1 MLDTFL
7 TKFLPMAF
15 ATNGLKNN
23 IPVADPAM
31 FSSASYEKGFP
42 QSTMKKVTEGGIPP
56 QGKDFNGILN
66 EISSHTVWTNA
77 GGTYKFNGE
86 LSNAIGGYAKGA
98 VLVADNLKFAVI
110 SLVNNNKINFNT
122 NPSSISPTGPWRLWC
137 DSETLDTIVPDLQR
151 RMGIAE
157 KNITNLQGR
166 MTTAEGNIKNL
177 QGRMTTAE
185 GNIKNLQGRMTSAE
199 NRITA
204 TETAITR
211 LDDTTLT
218 LRVDAGQDLFVL
230 GPPNGGTGIMF
241 CSIYI
246 EGDGQVEYTWTFPN
260 GGFLNPPQVSTS
272 INYGGQTY
280 WGGLATAQIGVNSS
294 ATQCVFGRVSLNPD
308 FTVSPAS
315 VGIWATAFGFV
326 NVRK

>member
-23 IPVADPAM
+23 IPVADPTM

-137 DSETLDTIVPDLQR
+137 DSETLDTIVPDLRR

-177 QGRMTTAE
+177 QGRMDTAE
-185 GNIKNLQGRMTSAE
+185 SNIST
-199 NRITA
+199 
-204 TETAITR
+204 
-211 LDDTTLT
+211 LDGKVSTLNDTTLRFEFGVAT
-218 LRVDAGQDLFVL
+218 EIKWFMLR
-230 GPPNGGTGIMF
+230 PPEGSGNRGLLVCTG
-241 CSIYI
+241 
-246 EGDGQVEYTWTFPN
+246 
-260 GGFLNPPQVSTS
+260 VSTS
-272 INYGGQTY
+272 GIVTFPKTF
-280 WGGLATAQIGVNSS
+280 WGGSQYHPEVVLGSIQGSGDLAGNAYIVGNSITNTQFELVCSPEVAGANWMAIGV
-294 ATQCVFGRVSLNPD
+294 C
-308 FTVSPAS
+308 
-315 VGIWATAFGFV
+315 
-326 NVRK
+326 

>member
-1 MLDTFL
+1 MLDTFI
-7 TKFLPMAF
+7 TKLLPMAF
-15 ATNGLKNN
+15 AANGLKNN
-23 IPVADPAM
+23 IPIADPQM

-42 QSTMKKVTEGGIPP
+42 KSTMKKVTEGGIPP

-137 DSETLDTIVPDLQR
+137 DSETLDTIVPDLRR

-166 MTTAEGNIKNL
+166 MTTAEGNITNL
-177 QGRMTTAE
+177 QGRMNTAE
-185 GNIKNLQGRMTSAE
+185 GNISNLQGRMSSAE
-199 NRITA
+199 GKISTLN
-204 TETAITR
+204 
-211 LDDTTLT
+211 DTTLRFEFGVAT
-218 LRVDAGQDLFVL
+218 GIKWFMLRPPEGSGNRGLLVCTGASPAGIVTFPKTFWGGDQYHPEVVL
-230 GPPNGGTGIMF
+230 GSIQGLVGTEGNAYIVGNSITSTQF
-241 CSIYI
+241 ELACSP
-246 EGDGQVEYTWTFPN
+246 EVAGANWF
-260 GGFLNPPQVSTS
+260 
-272 INYGGQTY
+272 
-280 WGGLATAQIGVNSS
+280 AIGV
-294 ATQCVFGRVSLNPD
+294 C
-308 FTVSPAS
+308 
-315 VGIWATAFGFV
+315 
-326 NVRK
+326 

>member
-23 IPVADPAM
+23 IPVADPMA

-137 DSETLDTIVPDLQR
+137 DSETLDTIVPDLRR

-157 KNITNLQGR
+157 N
-166 MTTAEGNIKNL
+166 NIKNL

-185 GNIKNLQGRMTSAE
+185 GNIKNLQGRMDTAE
-199 NRITA
+199 SNIST
-204 TETAITR
+204 
-211 LDDTTLT
+211 LDGKVSTLNDTTLRFEFGVAT
-218 LRVDAGQDLFVL
+218 EIKWFMLRPPEGSGNRGLLVCTGVSTTGTVTFPKTFWGGSQYHPEVVL
-230 GPPNGGTGIMF
+230 GSIQGSGDLAGNAYIVGNSITNTQF
-241 CSIYI
+241 ELVCSP
-246 EGDGQVEYTWTFPN
+246 EVAGANWM
-260 GGFLNPPQVSTS
+260 
-272 INYGGQTY
+272 
-280 WGGLATAQIGVNSS
+280 AIGV
-294 ATQCVFGRVSLNPD
+294 C
-308 FTVSPAS
+308 
-315 VGIWATAFGFV
+315 
-326 NVRK
+326 

>member
-1 MLDTFL
+1 MLDTFI
-7 TKFLPMAF
+7 TKLLPMAF

-23 IPVADPAM
+23 IPVADPQM

-42 QSTMKKVTEGGIPP
+42 KSTMKKVTEGGIPP

-137 DSETLDTIVPDLQR
+137 DSETLDTIVPDLRR

-157 KNITNLQGR
+157 NNITNLQGR
-166 MTTAEGNIKNL
+166 MNTAEGNIKNL
-177 QGRMTTAE
+177 QGRMNTAE
-185 GNIKNLQGRMTSAE
+185 SNIST
-199 NRITA
+199 
-204 TETAITR
+204 
-211 LDDTTLT
+211 LDGKVSTLNDTTLRFEFGVAT
-218 LRVDAGQDLFVL
+218 EIKWFMLR
-230 GPPNGGTGIMF
+230 PPEGSGNRGLLVCTG
-241 CSIYI
+241 
-246 EGDGQVEYTWTFPN
+246 
-260 GGFLNPPQVSTS
+260 VSTS
-272 INYGGQTY
+272 GIVTFPKTF
-280 WGGLATAQIGVNSS
+280 WGGSQYHPEVVLGSIQGSGDLAGNAYIVGNSITNTQFELVCSPEVAGANWFAIGV
-294 ATQCVFGRVSLNPD
+294 C
-308 FTVSPAS
+308 
-315 VGIWATAFGFV
+315 
-326 NVRK
+326 

>member
-137 DSETLDTIVPDLQR
+137 DSETLDTIVPDLRR

-157 KNITNLQGR
+157 NNITNLQGR
-166 MTTAEGNIKNL
+166 MNTAEGNIKNL
-177 QGRMTTAE
+177 QGRMNTAE
-185 GNIKNLQGRMTSAE
+185 SNIST
-199 NRITA
+199 
-204 TETAITR
+204 
-211 LDDTTLT
+211 LDGKVSTLNDTTLRFEFGVAT
-218 LRVDAGQDLFVL
+218 EIKWFMLR
-230 GPPNGGTGIMF
+230 PPEGSGNRGLLVCTG
-241 CSIYI
+241 
-246 EGDGQVEYTWTFPN
+246 
-260 GGFLNPPQVSTS
+260 VSTS
-272 INYGGQTY
+272 GIVTFPKTF
-280 WGGLATAQIGVNSS
+280 WGGSQYHPEVVLGSIQGSGDLAGNAYIVGNSITNTQFELVCSPEVAGANWFAIGV
-294 ATQCVFGRVSLNPD
+294 C
-308 FTVSPAS
+308 
-315 VGIWATAFGFV
+315 
-326 NVRK
+326 

>member
-23 IPVADPAM
+23 IPIADPQM

-42 QSTMKKVTEGGIPP
+42 KSTMKKVTEGGIPP

-166 MTTAEGNIKNL
+166 MNTAEGNITNL
-177 QGRMTTAE
+177 QGRM
-185 GNIKNLQGRMTSAE
+185 NSAE

-204 TETAITR
+204 TESAITR

-218 LRVDAGQDLFVL
+218 LRVDSAQNLFVL

-241 CSIYI
+241 CSKYI

-260 GGFLNPPQVSTS
+260 GGFINAPQVSTS
-272 INYGGQTY
+272 INYGGQAY
-280 WGGLATAQIGVNSS
+280 WQGLATAQIGVNSS

-308 FTVSPAS
+308 STISPAA

>member
-23 IPVADPAM
+23 IPVADPAT

-42 QSTMKKVTEGGIPP
+42 KSTMKKVTEGGIPP

-110 SLVNNNKINFNT
+110 SLVNNNKRNFNT
-122 NPSSISPTGPWRLWC
+122 DPSSISPTGPWRLWC
-137 DSETLDTIVPDLQR
+137 DSETLDTIVPDLRR

-177 QGRMTTAE
+177 QGRMDTAE
-185 GNIKNLQGRMTSAE
+185 SNIST
-199 NRITA
+199 
-204 TETAITR
+204 
-211 LDDTTLT
+211 LDGKVSTLNDTTLRFEFGVAT
-218 LRVDAGQDLFVL
+218 EIKWFMLR
-230 GPPNGGTGIMF
+230 PPEGSGNRGLLVCTG
-241 CSIYI
+241 
-246 EGDGQVEYTWTFPN
+246 
-260 GGFLNPPQVSTS
+260 VSTS
-272 INYGGQTY
+272 GIVTFPKTF
-280 WGGLATAQIGVNSS
+280 WGGSQYHPEVVLGSIQGSGDLAGNAYIVGNSITNTQFELVCSPEVAGANWMAIGV
-294 ATQCVFGRVSLNPD
+294 C
-308 FTVSPAS
+308 
-315 VGIWATAFGFV
+315 
-326 NVRK
+326 

>member
-23 IPVADPAM
+23 IPVADQAM

-137 DSETLDTIVPDLQR
+137 DSETLDTIVPDLRR

-177 QGRMTTAE
+177 QGRMDTAE
-185 GNIKNLQGRMTSAE
+185 SNIST
-199 NRITA
+199 
-204 TETAITR
+204 
-211 LDDTTLT
+211 LDGKVSTLNDTTLRFEFGVAT
-218 LRVDAGQDLFVL
+218 EIKWFMLR
-230 GPPNGGTGIMF
+230 PPEGSGNRGLLVCTG
-241 CSIYI
+241 
-246 EGDGQVEYTWTFPN
+246 
-260 GGFLNPPQVSTS
+260 VSTS
-272 INYGGQTY
+272 GIVTFPKTF
-280 WGGLATAQIGVNSS
+280 WGGSQYHPEVVLGSIQGSGDLAGNAYIVGNSITNTQFELVCSPEVAGANWMAIGV
-294 ATQCVFGRVSLNPD
+294 C
-308 FTVSPAS
+308 
-315 VGIWATAFGFV
+315 
-326 NVRK
+326 

>member
-137 DSETLDTIVPDLQR
+137 DSETLDTIVPDLRR

-166 MTTAEGNIKNL
+166 MNTAEGNIKNL
-177 QGRMTTAE
+177 QGRMDNAE
-185 GNIKNLQGRMTSAE
+185 SNIST
-199 NRITA
+199 
-204 TETAITR
+204 
-211 LDDTTLT
+211 LDGKVSTLNDTTLRFEFGVAT
-218 LRVDAGQDLFVL
+218 EIKWFMLR
-230 GPPNGGTGIMF
+230 PPEGSGNRGLLVCTG
-241 CSIYI
+241 
-246 EGDGQVEYTWTFPN
+246 
-260 GGFLNPPQVSTS
+260 VSTS
-272 INYGGQTY
+272 GIVTFPKTF
-280 WGGLATAQIGVNSS
+280 WGGSQYHPEVVLGSIQGSGDLAGNAYIVGNSITNTQFELVCSPEVAGANWMAIGV
-294 ATQCVFGRVSLNPD
+294 C
-308 FTVSPAS
+308 
-315 VGIWATAFGFV
+315 
-326 NVRK
+326 

>member
-1 MLDTFL
+1 MIDTFL

-137 DSETLDTIVPDLQR
+137 DSETLDTIVPDLLR

-177 QGRMTTAE
+177 QGRMT
-185 GNIKNLQGRMTSAE
+185 SAE

-204 TETAITR
+204 TESAITR
-211 LDDTTLT
+211 IDDTTLT
-218 LRVDAGQDLFVL
+218 LRVDAAQNLFVL

-241 CSIYI
+241 CSKYI
-246 EGDGQVEYTWTFPN
+246 EGDGQVEYTWNFPN
-260 GGFLNPPQVSTS
+260 GGFINPPQVSTS
-272 INYGGQTY
+272 INYGGQAY
-280 WGGLATAQIGVNSS
+280 WQGLATAQIGVNAS

-308 FTVSPAS
+308 STISPAA

>member
-137 DSETLDTIVPDLQR
+137 DSETLDTIVPDLLR

-177 QGRMTTAE
+177 QGRMDTAE
-185 GNIKNLQGRMTSAE
+185 SNIST
-199 NRITA
+199 
-204 TETAITR
+204 
-211 LDDTTLT
+211 LDGKVSTLNDTTLRFEFGVAT
-218 LRVDAGQDLFVL
+218 EIKWFMLR
-230 GPPNGGTGIMF
+230 PPEGSGNRGLLVCTG
-241 CSIYI
+241 
-246 EGDGQVEYTWTFPN
+246 
-260 GGFLNPPQVSTS
+260 VSTS
-272 INYGGQTY
+272 GIVTFPKTF
-280 WGGLATAQIGVNSS
+280 WGGSQYHPEVVLGSIQGSGDLAGNAYIVGNSITNTQFELVCSPEVAGANWFAIGV
-294 ATQCVFGRVSLNPD
+294 C
-308 FTVSPAS
+308 
-315 VGIWATAFGFV
+315 
-326 NVRK
+326 

>member
-137 DSETLDTIVPDLQR
+137 DSETLDTIVPDLRR

-157 KNITNLQGR
+157 NNITNLQGR
-166 MTTAEGNIKNL
+166 MNTAEGNIKNL
-177 QGRMTTAE
+177 QGRMNTAE
-185 GNIKNLQGRMTSAE
+185 SNIST
-199 NRITA
+199 
-204 TETAITR
+204 
-211 LDDTTLT
+211 LDGKVSTLNDTTLRFEFGVAT
-218 LRVDAGQDLFVL
+218 EIKWFMLR
-230 GPPNGGTGIMF
+230 PPEGSGNRGLLVCTG
-241 CSIYI
+241 
-246 EGDGQVEYTWTFPN
+246 
-260 GGFLNPPQVSTS
+260 VSTS
-272 INYGGQTY
+272 GIVTFPKTF
-280 WGGLATAQIGVNSS
+280 WGGSQYHPEVVLGSIQGSGDLAGNAYIVGNSITNTQFELVCSPEVAGANWMAIGV
-294 ATQCVFGRVSLNPD
+294 C
-308 FTVSPAS
+308 
-315 VGIWATAFGFV
+315 
-326 NVRK
+326 

>member
-137 DSETLDTIVPDLQR
+137 DSETLDTIVPDLRR

-157 KNITNLQGR
+157 NNITNLQGR
-166 MTTAEGNIKNL
+166 MNTAEGNIKNL
-177 QGRMTTAE
+177 QGRMNTAE
-185 GNIKNLQGRMTSAE
+185 SNIST
-199 NRITA
+199 
-204 TETAITR
+204 
-211 LDDTTLT
+211 LDGKVSTLNDTTLRFEFGVAT
-218 LRVDAGQDLFVL
+218 EIKWFMLR
-230 GPPNGGTGIMF
+230 PPEGSGNRGLLVCTG
-241 CSIYI
+241 
-246 EGDGQVEYTWTFPN
+246 
-260 GGFLNPPQVSTS
+260 VSTS
-272 INYGGQTY
+272 GIVTFPKTF
-280 WGGLATAQIGVNSS
+280 WGGSQYHPEVVLGSIQGSGDLAGNAYIVGNSITN
-294 ATQCVFGRVSLNPD
+294 TQFELVC
-308 FTVSPAS
+308 SPEVAGANWFAI
-315 VGIWATAFGFV
+315 VV
-326 NVRK
+326 C

>member
-23 IPVADPAM
+23 IPVADPAT

-110 SLVNNNKINFNT
+110 SLVNNNKRNFNT
-122 NPSSISPTGPWRLWC
+122 DPSSISPTGPWRLWC

-177 QGRMTTAE
+177 QGRMDTAE
-185 GNIKNLQGRMTSAE
+185 SNIST
-199 NRITA
+199 
-204 TETAITR
+204 
-211 LDDTTLT
+211 LDGKVSTLNDTTLRFEFGVAT
-218 LRVDAGQDLFVL
+218 EIKWFMLR
-230 GPPNGGTGIMF
+230 PPEGSGNRGLLVCTG
-241 CSIYI
+241 
-246 EGDGQVEYTWTFPN
+246 
-260 GGFLNPPQVSTS
+260 VSTS
-272 INYGGQTY
+272 GIVTFPKTF
-280 WGGLATAQIGVNSS
+280 WGGSQYHPEVVLGSIQGSGDLAGNAYIVGNSITNTQFELVCSPEVAGANWFAIGV
-294 ATQCVFGRVSLNPD
+294 C
-308 FTVSPAS
+308 
-315 VGIWATAFGFV
+315 
-326 NVRK
+326 

>member
-137 DSETLDTIVPDLQR
+137 DSETLDTIVPDLRR

-166 MTTAEGNIKNL
+166 MNTAENNITNL
-177 QGRMTTAE
+177 QGRMNTAE
-185 GNIKNLQGRMTSAE
+185 SNIST
-199 NRITA
+199 
-204 TETAITR
+204 
-211 LDDTTLT
+211 LDGKVSTLNDTTLRFEFGVAT
-218 LRVDAGQDLFVL
+218 EIKWFMLR
-230 GPPNGGTGIMF
+230 PPEGSGNRGLLVCTG
-241 CSIYI
+241 
-246 EGDGQVEYTWTFPN
+246 
-260 GGFLNPPQVSTS
+260 VSTS
-272 INYGGQTY
+272 GIVTFPKTF
-280 WGGLATAQIGVNSS
+280 WGGSQYHPEVVLGSIQGSGDLAGNAYIVGNSITNTQFELVCSPEVAGANWMAIGV
-294 ATQCVFGRVSLNPD
+294 C
-308 FTVSPAS
+308 
-315 VGIWATAFGFV
+315 
-326 NVRK
+326 

>member
-15 ATNGLKNN
+15 AANGLKNN
-23 IPVADPAM
+23 IPIADPQM

-42 QSTMKKVTEGGIPP
+42 KSTMKKVTEGGIPP

-137 DSETLDTIVPDLQR
+137 DSETLDTIVPDLRR

-177 QGRMTTAE
+177 QGRMT
-185 GNIKNLQGRMTSAE
+185 SAE

-204 TETAITR
+204 TESAITR
-211 LDDTTLT
+211 IDDTTLT
-218 LRVDAGQDLFVL
+218 LRVDTGQNLFVL

-241 CSIYI
+241 CSKYI
-246 EGDGQVEYTWTFPN
+246 EGDGQVEYTWNFPN
-260 GGFLNPPQVSTS
+260 GGFINAPQVSTS
-272 INYGGQTY
+272 INYGGQAY
-280 WGGLATAQIGVNSS
+280 WQGLATAQIGVNAS

-308 FTVSPAS
+308 STISPAA

>member
-137 DSETLDTIVPDLQR
+137 DSETLDTIVPDLRR

-157 KNITNLQGR
+157 NNITNLQGR
-166 MTTAEGNIKNL
+166 MTSAEGKIS
-177 QGRMTTAE
+177 GME
-185 GNIKNLQGRMTSAE
+185 
-199 NRITA
+199 
-204 TETAITR
+204 
-211 LDDTTLT
+211 DTTL
-218 LRVDAGQDLFVL
+218 VIKVGAGWAIMQPPTQRRGAGFMICSTFFSNTEPGLFKKWV
-230 GPPNGGTGIMF
+230 
-241 CSIYI
+241 
-246 EGDGQVEYTWTFPN
+246 FPE
-260 GGFLNPPQVSTS
+260 GGFYAPPMV
-272 INYGGQTY
+272 
-280 WGGLATAQIGVNSS
+280 TA
-294 ATQCVFGRVSLNPD
+294 SLNSD
-308 FTVSPAS
+308 GSKGHIIAVVDKA
-315 VGIWATAFGFV
+315 WAAFDDITQTSCYLSRSNQALGTSAIAFGV
-326 NVRK
+326 Y

>member
-23 IPVADPAM
+23 IPVADQAT

-137 DSETLDTIVPDLQR
+137 DSETLDTIVPDLRR

-177 QGRMTTAE
+177 QGRMDTAE
-185 GNIKNLQGRMTSAE
+185 SNIST
-199 NRITA
+199 
-204 TETAITR
+204 
-211 LDDTTLT
+211 LDGKVSTLNDTTLRFEFGVAT
-218 LRVDAGQDLFVL
+218 EIKWFMLRPPEGSGNRGLLVCTGASPAGVIKFPKTFWGGDQYHPEVVL
-230 GPPNGGTGIMF
+230 GSIQGLTGTVGNAYIVGNSITSTQF
-241 CSIYI
+241 ELACSP
-246 EGDGQVEYTWTFPN
+246 EVAGANWM
-260 GGFLNPPQVSTS
+260 
-272 INYGGQTY
+272 
-280 WGGLATAQIGVNSS
+280 AIGV
-294 ATQCVFGRVSLNPD
+294 C
-308 FTVSPAS
+308 
-315 VGIWATAFGFV
+315 
-326 NVRK
+326 

>member
-137 DSETLDTIVPDLQR
+137 DSETLDTIVPDLRR

-166 MTTAEGNIKNL
+166 MTTAEGNITNL
-177 QGRMTTAE
+177 QGRMSSAE
-185 GNIKNLQGRMTSAE
+185 GKISGME
-199 NRITA
+199 
-204 TETAITR
+204 
-211 LDDTTLT
+211 DTTLVI
-218 LRVDAGQDLFVL
+218 RVGAGWAIMQPPTQRRGAGFMICSTFFSNTEPGLFKKWV
-230 GPPNGGTGIMF
+230 
-241 CSIYI
+241 
-246 EGDGQVEYTWTFPN
+246 FPE
-260 GGFLNPPQVSTS
+260 GGFYAPPMV
-272 INYGGQTY
+272 
-280 WGGLATAQIGVNSS
+280 TA
-294 ATQCVFGRVSLNPD
+294 SLNSDGSKGHIIAVVDKP
-308 FTVSPAS
+308 
-315 VGIWATAFGFV
+315 WAAFDDITQTSCYLSRSDQALGTSAIAFGV
-326 NVRK
+326 Y

>member
-31 FSSASYEKGFP
+31 FSNASYEKGFP

-137 DSETLDTIVPDLQR
+137 DSETLDTIVPDLRR

-157 KNITNLQGR
+157 NNITNLQGR
-166 MTTAEGNIKNL
+166 MS
-177 QGRMTTAE
+177 
-185 GNIKNLQGRMTSAE
+185 SAE
-199 NRITA
+199 SQISTMN
-204 TETAITR
+204 
-211 LDDTTLT
+211 DTTLRFEFGVAT
-218 LRVDAGQDLFVL
+218 GIKWFMLRPPEGSGNRGLLVCTGFSPGGIVTFPKTFWGGTQYHPEVVL
-230 GPPNGGTGIMF
+230 GSVQGGTPAGNAYIVSNSITSTQF
-241 CSIYI
+241 ELVCSP
-246 EGDGQVEYTWTFPN
+246 EVAGANWM
-260 GGFLNPPQVSTS
+260 
-272 INYGGQTY
+272 
-280 WGGLATAQIGVNSS
+280 AIGV
-294 ATQCVFGRVSLNPD
+294 C
-308 FTVSPAS
+308 
-315 VGIWATAFGFV
+315 
-326 NVRK
+326 

>member
-1 MLDTFL
+1 MIDTFL
-7 TKFLPMAF
+7 KKFLPMAF

-42 QSTMKKVTEGGIPP
+42 KSTMKKVTEGGIPP
-56 QGKDFNGILN
+56 QGTHFNGVLN
-66 EISSHTVWTNA
+66 AISLHTVWTTA
-77 GGTYKFNGE
+77 RGTHKRTGE

-137 DSETLDTIVPDLQR
+137 DSETLDTIVPDLRR

-177 QGRMTTAE
+177 QGRMDTAE
-185 GNIKNLQGRMTSAE
+185 SNIST
-199 NRITA
+199 
-204 TETAITR
+204 
-211 LDDTTLT
+211 LDGKVSTLNDTTLRFEFGVAT
-218 LRVDAGQDLFVL
+218 EIKWFMLR
-230 GPPNGGTGIMF
+230 PPEGSGNRGLLVCTG
-241 CSIYI
+241 
-246 EGDGQVEYTWTFPN
+246 
-260 GGFLNPPQVSTS
+260 VSTS
-272 INYGGQTY
+272 GIVTFPKTF
-280 WGGLATAQIGVNSS
+280 WGGSQYHPEVVLGSIQGSGDLAGNAYIVGNSITNTQFELVCSPEVAGANWFAIGV
-294 ATQCVFGRVSLNPD
+294 C
-308 FTVSPAS
+308 
-315 VGIWATAFGFV
+315 
-326 NVRK
+326 

>member
-157 KNITNLQGR
+157 NNITNLQGR
-166 MTTAEGNIKNL
+166 MNTAENNIANL
-177 QGRMTTAE
+177 QGDVE
-185 GNIKNLQGRMTSAE
+185 VFK
-199 NRITA
+199 
-204 TETAITR
+204 
-211 LDDTTLT
+211 DTTLT
-218 LRVDAGQDLFVL
+218 LITGGDAYTTGSYAVL
-230 GPPNGGTGIMF
+230 APPNGGKGFKI
-241 CSIYI
+241 CSYFWKNASL
-246 EGDGQVEYTWTFPN
+246 DLDYTWQYPGQGEYQGIPMVVTSNHYSAATWSAPATSCGVGPFN
-260 GGFLNPPQVSTS
+260 TYCQLHRDDVRNSILVVS
-272 INYGGQTY
+272 
-280 WGGLATAQIGVNSS
+280 
-294 ATQCVFGRVSLNPD
+294 FGISNL
-308 FTVSPAS
+308 
-315 VGIWATAFGFV
+315 
-326 NVRK
+326 

>member
-137 DSETLDTIVPDLQR
+137 DSETLDTIVPDLRR

-157 KNITNLQGR
+157 NNITNLQGR
-166 MTTAEGNIKNL
+166 MNTAEGNIS
-177 QGRMTTAE
+177 T
-185 GNIKNLQGRMTSAE
+185 
-199 NRITA
+199 
-204 TETAITR
+204 
-211 LDDTTLT
+211 LDGKVSTLNDTTLRFEFGVAT
-218 LRVDAGQDLFVL
+218 EIKWFMLR
-230 GPPNGGTGIMF
+230 PPEGSGNRGLLVCTG
-241 CSIYI
+241 
-246 EGDGQVEYTWTFPN
+246 
-260 GGFLNPPQVSTS
+260 VSTS
-272 INYGGQTY
+272 GIVTFPKTF
-280 WGGLATAQIGVNSS
+280 WGGSQYHPEVVLGSIQGSGDLAGNAYIVGNSITNTQFELVCSPEVAGANWMAIGV
-294 ATQCVFGRVSLNPD
+294 C
-308 FTVSPAS
+308 
-315 VGIWATAFGFV
+315 
-326 NVRK
+326 

>member
-137 DSETLDTIVPDLQR
+137 DSETLDTIVPDLRR

-157 KNITNLQGR
+157 NNITNLQGRMNTAEGNITNLQGR
-166 MTTAEGNIKNL
+166 MTTAEGKIS
-177 QGRMTTAE
+177 GME
-185 GNIKNLQGRMTSAE
+185 
-199 NRITA
+199 
-204 TETAITR
+204 
-211 LDDTTLT
+211 DTTL
-218 LRVDAGQDLFVL
+218 VIKV
-230 GPPNGGTGIMF
+230 GTGWAIMQPPTQRRGAGF
-241 CSIYI
+241 MICS
-246 EGDGQVEYTWTFPN
+246 TFFSNTEPGLFKKWVFPE
-260 GGFLNPPQVSTS
+260 GGFYAPPMV
-272 INYGGQTY
+272 
-280 WGGLATAQIGVNSS
+280 TA
-294 ATQCVFGRVSLNPD
+294 SLNSDGSKGHIIAVVDKP
-308 FTVSPAS
+308 
-315 VGIWATAFGFV
+315 WAAFDDITQTSCYLSRSDQALGTSAIAFGV
-326 NVRK
+326 Y

>member
-1 MLDTFL
+1 MIDTFL
-7 TKFLPMAF
+7 KKFLPMAF

-137 DSETLDTIVPDLQR
+137 DSETLDTIVPDLRR

-177 QGRMTTAE
+177 QGRMDTAE
-185 GNIKNLQGRMTSAE
+185 SNIST
-199 NRITA
+199 
-204 TETAITR
+204 
-211 LDDTTLT
+211 LDGKVSTLNDTTLRFEFGVAT
-218 LRVDAGQDLFVL
+218 EIKWFMLR
-230 GPPNGGTGIMF
+230 PPEGSGNRGLLVCTG
-241 CSIYI
+241 
-246 EGDGQVEYTWTFPN
+246 
-260 GGFLNPPQVSTS
+260 VSTS
-272 INYGGQTY
+272 GIVTFPKTF
-280 WGGLATAQIGVNSS
+280 WGGSQYHPEVVLGSIQGSGDLAGNAYIVGNSITNTQFELVCSPEVAGANWMAIGV
-294 ATQCVFGRVSLNPD
+294 C
-308 FTVSPAS
+308 
-315 VGIWATAFGFV
+315 
-326 NVRK
+326 

>member
-1 MLDTFL
+1 MLDTFI
-7 TKFLPMAF
+7 TKLLPMAF

-23 IPVADPAM
+23 IPIADPQM

-42 QSTMKKVTEGGIPP
+42 KSTMKKVTEGGIPP

-66 EISSHTVWTNA
+66 EISSHTVWTNS

-137 DSETLDTIVPDLQR
+137 DSETLDTIVPDLRR

-166 MTTAEGNIKNL
+166 MTTAEGNITNL
-177 QGRMTTAE
+177 QGRMNTAE
-185 GNIKNLQGRMTSAE
+185 GNITNLQGRMNSAE
-199 NRITA
+199 GKISTM
-204 TETAITR
+204 E
-211 LDDTTLT
+211 DTTLVIKVGSGWAIMQPPT
-218 LRVDAGQDLFVL
+218 QRRGAGFMICSTFFSNTEPGLFKKWV
-230 GPPNGGTGIMF
+230 
-241 CSIYI
+241 
-246 EGDGQVEYTWTFPN
+246 FPE
-260 GGFLNPPQVSTS
+260 GGFYAPPMV
-272 INYGGQTY
+272 
-280 WGGLATAQIGVNSS
+280 TASVNSDGNAGHTIPEMDKVWAAFDDITQTSCYLSRSNQGLGTS
-294 ATQCVFGRVSLNPD
+294 A
-308 FTVSPAS
+308 
-315 VGIWATAFGFV
+315 IAFGIY
-326 NVRK
+326 

>member
-1 MLDTFL
+1 MIDTFL
-7 TKFLPMAF
+7 KKFLPMAF

-23 IPVADPAM
+23 IPVADPMA

-137 DSETLDTIVPDLQR
+137 DSETLDTIVPDLRR

-166 MTTAEGNIKNL
+166 MTTAEGNITNL
-177 QGRMTTAE
+177 QGRMSSAE
-185 GNIKNLQGRMTSAE
+185 GKISTME
-199 NRITA
+199 
-204 TETAITR
+204 
-211 LDDTTLT
+211 DTTL
-218 LRVDAGQDLFVL
+218 VIKVGAGWAIMQPPTQRRGSGFMICSTFFSNTEPGLFKKWVFPEGGFYAPPMVTASVNSDGSQGHTIADMDKIWAAFDDITQTSCYLSRSNQVL
-230 GPPNGGTGIMF
+230 G
-241 CSIYI
+241 
-246 EGDGQVEYTWTFPN
+246 
-260 GGFLNPPQVSTS
+260 TS
-272 INYGGQTY
+272 AI
-280 WGGLATAQIGVNSS
+280 
-294 ATQCVFGRVSLNPD
+294 
-308 FTVSPAS
+308 
-315 VGIWATAFGFV
+315 AFGV
-326 NVRK
+326 Y

>member
-1 MLDTFL
+1 MLDTFI
-7 TKFLPMAF
+7 TKLLPMAF

-23 IPVADPAM
+23 IPIADPQM

-42 QSTMKKVTEGGIPP
+42 KSTMKKVTEGGIPP

-66 EISSHTVWTNA
+66 EISSHTVWTNS

-137 DSETLDTIVPDLQR
+137 DSETLDTIVPDLRR

-166 MTTAEGNIKNL
+166 MNTAEGKIST
-177 QGRMTTAE
+177 M
-185 GNIKNLQGRMTSAE
+185 
-199 NRITA
+199 
-204 TETAITR
+204 
-211 LDDTTLT
+211 DDTTLVI
-218 LRVDAGQDLFVL
+218 RVGAGWAIMQPPTQRRGAGFMICSTFFSNTEPGLFKKWV
-230 GPPNGGTGIMF
+230 
-241 CSIYI
+241 
-246 EGDGQVEYTWTFPN
+246 FPE
-260 GGFLNPPQVSTS
+260 GGFYAPPMV
-272 INYGGQTY
+272 
-280 WGGLATAQIGVNSS
+280 TASVNSDGNAGHTITEMDKVWAGFDDITQTSCYLSRSNQGLGTS
-294 ATQCVFGRVSLNPD
+294 A
-308 FTVSPAS
+308 
-315 VGIWATAFGFV
+315 IAFGV
-326 NVRK
+326 Y

>member
-137 DSETLDTIVPDLQR
+137 DSETLDTIVPDLRR

-166 MTTAEGNIKNL
+166 MNTAENNITNL
-177 QGRMTTAE
+177 QGRMDNAE
-185 GNIKNLQGRMTSAE
+185 SNIST
-199 NRITA
+199 
-204 TETAITR
+204 
-211 LDDTTLT
+211 LDGKVSTLNDTTLRFEFGVAT
-218 LRVDAGQDLFVL
+218 EIKWFMLR
-230 GPPNGGTGIMF
+230 PPEGSGNRGLLVCTG
-241 CSIYI
+241 
-246 EGDGQVEYTWTFPN
+246 
-260 GGFLNPPQVSTS
+260 VSTS
-272 INYGGQTY
+272 GIVTFPKTF
-280 WGGLATAQIGVNSS
+280 WGGSQYHPEVVLGSIQGSGDLAGNAYIVGNSITNTQFELVCSPEVAGANWFAIGV
-294 ATQCVFGRVSLNPD
+294 C
-308 FTVSPAS
+308 
-315 VGIWATAFGFV
+315 
-326 NVRK
+326 

>member
-1 MLDTFL
+1 MIDTFL

-15 ATNGLKNN
+15 AANGLKNN

-31 FSSASYEKGFP
+31 FSNASYEKGFP

-137 DSETLDTIVPDLQR
+137 DSETLDTIVPDLRR

-157 KNITNLQGR
+157 KNITDLQGR
-166 MTTAEGNIKNL
+166 MNTAENNIANL
-177 QGRMTTAE
+177 QGDVE
-185 GNIKNLQGRMTSAE
+185 IFK
-199 NRITA
+199 
-204 TETAITR
+204 
-211 LDDTTLT
+211 DTTLT
-218 LRVDAGQDLFVL
+218 LITGGGASTGSYAVL
-230 GPPNGGTGIMF
+230 APPNGGMGFKI
-241 CSIYI
+241 CSYFWNNASL
-246 EGDGQVEYTWTFPN
+246 DLDYTWQYPGPGEYQELPMVVTSNHYAAATWSAPATSCGVGPSN
-260 GGFLNPPQVSTS
+260 TYCQLHRDDTRNSILVVS
-272 INYGGQTY
+272 
-280 WGGLATAQIGVNSS
+280 
-294 ATQCVFGRVSLNPD
+294 FGISNL
-308 FTVSPAS
+308 
-315 VGIWATAFGFV
+315 
-326 NVRK
+326 

>member
-137 DSETLDTIVPDLQR
+137 DSETLDTIVPDLRR

-157 KNITNLQGR
+157 NNITNLQGR

-177 QGRMTTAE
+177 QGRMNTAE
-185 GNIKNLQGRMTSAE
+185 SNIST
-199 NRITA
+199 
-204 TETAITR
+204 
-211 LDDTTLT
+211 LDGKVSTLNDTTLRFEFGVAT
-218 LRVDAGQDLFVL
+218 EIKWFMLR
-230 GPPNGGTGIMF
+230 PPEGSGNRGLLVCTG
-241 CSIYI
+241 
-246 EGDGQVEYTWTFPN
+246 
-260 GGFLNPPQVSTS
+260 VSTS
-272 INYGGQTY
+272 GIVTFPKTF
-280 WGGLATAQIGVNSS
+280 WGGSQYHPEVVLGSIQGSGDLAGNAYIVGNSITNTQFELVCSPEVAGANWFAIGV
-294 ATQCVFGRVSLNPD
+294 C
-308 FTVSPAS
+308 
-315 VGIWATAFGFV
+315 
-326 NVRK
+326 

>member
-157 KNITNLQGR
+157 NNITNLQGR
-166 MTTAEGNIKNL
+166 MNTAEGNIKNL
-177 QGRMTTAE
+177 QGRMDTAE
-185 GNIKNLQGRMTSAE
+185 SNIST
-199 NRITA
+199 
-204 TETAITR
+204 
-211 LDDTTLT
+211 LDGKVSTLNDTTLRFEFGVAT
-218 LRVDAGQDLFVL
+218 EIKWFMLR
-230 GPPNGGTGIMF
+230 PPEGSGNRGLLVCTG
-241 CSIYI
+241 
-246 EGDGQVEYTWTFPN
+246 
-260 GGFLNPPQVSTS
+260 VSTS
-272 INYGGQTY
+272 GIVTFPKTF
-280 WGGLATAQIGVNSS
+280 WGGAQYHPEVVLGSIQGSGDLAGNAYIVGNSITNTQFELVCSPEVAGANWMAIGV
-294 ATQCVFGRVSLNPD
+294 C
-308 FTVSPAS
+308 
-315 VGIWATAFGFV
+315 
-326 NVRK
+326 

>member
-23 IPVADPAM
+23 IPVADQAM

-137 DSETLDTIVPDLQR
+137 DSETLDTIVPDLRR

-177 QGRMTTAE
+177 QGRMDTAE
-185 GNIKNLQGRMTSAE
+185 SNIST
-199 NRITA
+199 
-204 TETAITR
+204 
-211 LDDTTLT
+211 LDGKVSTLNDTTLRFEFGVAT
-218 LRVDAGQDLFVL
+218 EIKWFMLR
-230 GPPNGGTGIMF
+230 PPEGSGNRGLLVCTG
-241 CSIYI
+241 
-246 EGDGQVEYTWTFPN
+246 
-260 GGFLNPPQVSTS
+260 VSTS
-272 INYGGQTY
+272 GIVTFPKTF
-280 WGGLATAQIGVNSS
+280 WGGSQYHPEVVLGSIQGSGDLAGNAYIVGNSITNTQFELVCSPEVAGANWFAIGV
-294 ATQCVFGRVSLNPD
+294 C
-308 FTVSPAS
+308 
-315 VGIWATAFGFV
+315 
-326 NVRK
+326 

>member
-137 DSETLDTIVPDLQR
+137 DSETLDTIVPDLRR

-157 KNITNLQGR
+157 NNITNLQGR
-166 MTTAEGNIKNL
+166 MNTAESNIS
-177 QGRMTTAE
+177 T
-185 GNIKNLQGRMTSAE
+185 
-199 NRITA
+199 
-204 TETAITR
+204 
-211 LDDTTLT
+211 LDGKVSTLNDTTLRFEFGVAT
-218 LRVDAGQDLFVL
+218 EIKWFMLR
-230 GPPNGGTGIMF
+230 PPEGSGNRGLLVCTG
-241 CSIYI
+241 
-246 EGDGQVEYTWTFPN
+246 
-260 GGFLNPPQVSTS
+260 VSTS
-272 INYGGQTY
+272 GIVTFPKTF
-280 WGGLATAQIGVNSS
+280 WGGSQYHPEVVLGSIQGSGDLAGNAYIVGNSITNTQFELVCSPEVAGANWFAIGV
-294 ATQCVFGRVSLNPD
+294 C
-308 FTVSPAS
+308 
-315 VGIWATAFGFV
+315 
-326 NVRK
+326 

>member
-1 MLDTFL
+1 MLDTFI
-7 TKFLPMAF
+7 TKLLPMAF

-23 IPVADPAM
+23 IPIADPAM

-42 QSTMKKVTEGGIPP
+42 KSTMKKVTEGGIPP

-177 QGRMTTAE
+177 QGRMD
-185 GNIKNLQGRMTSAE
+185 NAE

-204 TETAITR
+204 AESAITR
-211 LDDTTLT
+211 IDDTTLT
-218 LRVDAGQDLFVL
+218 LRVDAAQNLFVL

-241 CSIYI
+241 CSKYI
-246 EGDGQVEYTWTFPN
+246 EGDGQVEYTWNFPN
-260 GGFLNPPQVSTS
+260 GGFINAPQVSTS
-272 INYGGQTY
+272 INYGGQAY
-280 WGGLATAQIGVNSS
+280 WQGLATAQIGVNAS

-308 FTVSPAS
+308 STISPAA

>member
-137 DSETLDTIVPDLQR
+137 DSETLDTIVPDLRR

-166 MTTAEGNIKNL
+166 MNTAENNITNLQGRMNTAEGNIS
-177 QGRMTTAE
+177 T
-185 GNIKNLQGRMTSAE
+185 
-199 NRITA
+199 
-204 TETAITR
+204 
-211 LDDTTLT
+211 LDGKVSTLNDTTLRFEFGVAT
-218 LRVDAGQDLFVL
+218 EIKWFMLR
-230 GPPNGGTGIMF
+230 PPEGSGNRGLLVCTG
-241 CSIYI
+241 
-246 EGDGQVEYTWTFPN
+246 
-260 GGFLNPPQVSTS
+260 VSTS
-272 INYGGQTY
+272 GIVTFPKTF
-280 WGGLATAQIGVNSS
+280 WGGSQYHPEVVLGSIQGSGDLAGNAYIVGNSITNTQFELVCSPEVAGANWFAIGV
-294 ATQCVFGRVSLNPD
+294 C
-308 FTVSPAS
+308 
-315 VGIWATAFGFV
+315 
-326 NVRK
+326 

>member
-137 DSETLDTIVPDLQR
+137 DSETLDTIVPDLRR

-157 KNITNLQGR
+157 NNITNLQGR
-166 MTTAEGNIKNL
+166 MNTAEGNIKNL
-177 QGRMTTAE
+177 QGRMDTAE
-185 GNIKNLQGRMTSAE
+185 SNIST
-199 NRITA
+199 
-204 TETAITR
+204 
-211 LDDTTLT
+211 LDGKVSTLNDTTLRFEFGVAT
-218 LRVDAGQDLFVL
+218 EIKWFMLR
-230 GPPNGGTGIMF
+230 PPEGSGNRGLLVCTG
-241 CSIYI
+241 
-246 EGDGQVEYTWTFPN
+246 
-260 GGFLNPPQVSTS
+260 VSTS
-272 INYGGQTY
+272 GIVTFPKTF
-280 WGGLATAQIGVNSS
+280 WGGSQYHPEVVLGSIQGSGDLAGNAYIVGNSITNTQFELVCSPEVAGANWMAIGV
-294 ATQCVFGRVSLNPD
+294 C
-308 FTVSPAS
+308 
-315 VGIWATAFGFV
+315 
-326 NVRK
+326 

>member
-15 ATNGLKNN
+15 AANGLKNN
-23 IPVADPAM
+23 IPVADPQM

-42 QSTMKKVTEGGIPP
+42 KSTMKKVTEGGIPP

-66 EISSHTVWTNA
+66 EISSHTVWTNS

-137 DSETLDTIVPDLQR
+137 DSETLDTIVPDLRR

-166 MTTAEGNIKNL
+166 MTTAEGNITNL
-177 QGRMTTAE
+177 QGRMNT
-185 GNIKNLQGRMTSAE
+185 AE

-204 TETAITR
+204 AESAITR
-211 LDDTTLT
+211 IDDTTLT
-218 LRVDAGQDLFVL
+218 LRVDAAQNLFVL

-241 CSIYI
+241 CSKYI
-246 EGDGQVEYTWTFPN
+246 EGDGQVEYTWNFPN
-260 GGFLNPPQVSTS
+260 GGFINAPQVSTS
-272 INYGGQTY
+272 INYGGQAY
-280 WGGLATAQIGVNSS
+280 WQGLATAQIGVNAS

-308 FTVSPAS
+308 STISPAA

>member
-23 IPVADPAM
+23 IPVADPAT

-110 SLVNNNKINFNT
+110 SLVNNNKRNFNT
-122 NPSSISPTGPWRLWC
+122 DPSSISPTGPWRLWC
-137 DSETLDTIVPDLQR
+137 DSETLDTIVPDLRR

-157 KNITNLQGR
+157 NNITNLQGR
-166 MTTAEGNIKNL
+166 MNTAEGNIKNL
-177 QGRMTTAE
+177 QGRMNTAE
-185 GNIKNLQGRMTSAE
+185 SNIST
-199 NRITA
+199 
-204 TETAITR
+204 
-211 LDDTTLT
+211 LDGKVSTLNDTTLRFEFGVAT
-218 LRVDAGQDLFVL
+218 EIKWFMLR
-230 GPPNGGTGIMF
+230 PPEGSGNRGLLVCTG
-241 CSIYI
+241 
-246 EGDGQVEYTWTFPN
+246 
-260 GGFLNPPQVSTS
+260 VSTS
-272 INYGGQTY
+272 GIVTFPKTF
-280 WGGLATAQIGVNSS
+280 WGGSQYHPEVVLGSIQGSGDLAGNAYIVGNSITNTQFELVCSPEVAGANWFAIGV
-294 ATQCVFGRVSLNPD
+294 C
-308 FTVSPAS
+308 
-315 VGIWATAFGFV
+315 
-326 NVRK
+326 

>member
-23 IPVADPAM
+23 IPVADPAT

-42 QSTMKKVTEGGIPP
+42 KSTMKKVTEGGIPP

-137 DSETLDTIVPDLQR
+137 DSETLDTIVPDLRR

-177 QGRMTTAE
+177 QGRMDTAE
-185 GNIKNLQGRMTSAE
+185 SNIST
-199 NRITA
+199 
-204 TETAITR
+204 
-211 LDDTTLT
+211 LDGKVSTLNDTTLRFEFGVAT
-218 LRVDAGQDLFVL
+218 EIKWFMLR
-230 GPPNGGTGIMF
+230 PPEGSGNRGLLVCTG
-241 CSIYI
+241 
-246 EGDGQVEYTWTFPN
+246 
-260 GGFLNPPQVSTS
+260 VSTS
-272 INYGGQTY
+272 GIVTFPKTF
-280 WGGLATAQIGVNSS
+280 WGGSQYHPEVVLGSIQGSGDLAGNAYIVGNSITNTQFELVCSPEVAGANWFAIGV
-294 ATQCVFGRVSLNPD
+294 C
-308 FTVSPAS
+308 
-315 VGIWATAFGFV
+315 
-326 NVRK
+326 